1 MPIAENNLVPET
13 ILTLKI
19 NPTLE
24 ITVVA
29 VTEQHAC
36 VVVDDFLLNP
46 DEVVAYA
53 SARAADFTMPDRAYP
68 GAVLPVANSLMAPLN
83 RFIQMEM
90 SRLFSFCRGGIE
102 FHTQLSMTTLQPRD
116 FSWIQRLCHTDPKLA
131 DGRRNYAA
139 LLYLFDNPL
148 LGGTGFFR
156 WKHPEFWAEMSAR
169 QRDDPMAGLDELQQG
184 YAMFREPPCY
194 MTQSNDA
201 AELIDTV
208 AARFNR
214 LVFYS
219 GDLPHNAAIEHPEL
233 LSSDPGKG
241 RLTLNCFASVL
252 PRKPLTQPRPA
263 QPGSTQS

>member
-1 MPIAENNLVPET
+1 MSVQQIAPRLNCVYPLANMPILENKLA
-13 ILTLKI
+13 LKI
-19 NPTLE
+19 NTALE
-24 ITVVA
+24 ITAVA

-36 VVVDDFLLNP
+36 VVIDDFLQNP

-53 SARAADFTMPDRAYP
+53 SARAADFSMPERAYP
-68 GAVLPVANSLMAPLN
+68 GVVLPLANNMMAPLN

-102 FHTQLSMTTLQPRD
+102 FHAQLSMTTLQPRD

-139 LLYLFDNPL
+139 LLYLFRDPA

-156 WKHPEFWAEMSAR
+156 WKNPEFWAEMSTR
-169 QRDDPMAGLDELQQG
+169 QRDDPLAGLDELQQG
-184 YAMFREPPCY
+184 YAMFREPACY

-208 AARFNR
+208 PARFNR
-214 LVFYS
+214 LVFYP

-233 LSSDPGKG
+233 LSSDPAKG

-252 PRKPLTQPRPA
+252 PK
-263 QPGSTQS
+263 